1 MLMMLLLNGFVQSS
15 SVDGNLKLAH
25 FTLYFPPSFQFLRR
39 GLGTTVG
46 TLVIS
51 FPRRRIRRNHSPVV
65 VVVVVLLLLLLLLLV
80 VPRRRPSTT
89 ARKTLATPPPRRRE
103 RRRRRR
109 RKGRLP
115 KKRRQ
120 QFPSP
125 SSRPGWCRDERAKQP
140 AHRRRSIVSDELIN
154 VPN

>member
-1 MLMMLLLNGFVQSS
+1 MLLLNGFVQTS
-15 SVDGNLKLAH
+15 SVDNNLKLAH

-65 VVVVVLLLLLLLLLV
+65 VVVVVLLLLLLLLV

-109 RKGRLP
+109 RRRKGRLP

-120 QFPSP
+120 QFPLPFLSP
-125 SSRPGWCRDERAKQP
+125 GLVPRRARQAASSSSSFDCVK
-140 AHRRRSIVSDELIN
+140 
-154 VPN
+154 